1 MQPELVNQIEVKLRK
16 IYQATYQPDYLEK
29 MLACAENY
37 SNNSRG
43 PIDTISEKNV
53 YLIAYGDSIF
63 EKNKHP
69 LQTLNEFLQEYAQDV
84 ITDVHLLPI
93 FPSTSDDG
101 FSVTDY
107 KQIDEQLGDW
117 DDVQKMSENFRVML
131 DFVANHMSKSSDWFK
146 RFANNEAPYNQFFI
160 EKDNQFD
167 YKNVTRPRTS
177 PLFHTYENSK
187 ELWTTFSEDQL
198 DLNVRNIDC
207 LVALTDVLLFYA
219 SKQATS
225 IRLDAIGFLWKT
237 SGTTCM
243 HLPETHEIISLWRLL
258 IDELYPNLQIITET
272 NVPHEEN
279 ISYFGDGENEA
290 NMVYQFPLPPL
301 VLHTFT
307 CHDATKL
314 STWAKSISQVSSTA
328 TYFNF
333 LASHDGIGMRPATG
347 ILSDEEINS
356 LVQKAVQ
363 NGGQVS
369 YKDNADGT
377 QSVYELN
384 INYGEALQNLEE
396 DTTEEL
402 VTKKIIAAH
411 SILLTLQGVPA
422 IYYHSLLGSKNDLI
436 GYEESGIK
444 RRINREKLEKNQL
457 ARELESD
464 SYRQTIF
471 TSLKKLV
478 QIRRNHTAFSPFAT
492 QEILDLGSDVFAIKR
507 ASETECIYGI
517 INVTSQNISK
527 NLTFSGTNLLTN
539 QPVTSELELT
549 AYEVV
554 WIKKDSL

>member
-1 MQPELVNQIEVKLRK
+1 MQTELVNQIEVKLRK
-16 IYQATYQPDYLEK
+16 IYQAAYQPAYLEK

-37 SNNSRG
+37 SNNARG
-43 PIDTISEKNV
+43 SIDTISEKNV

-146 RFANNEAPYNQFFI
+146 RFSDNEALYNQFFI
-160 EKDNQFD
+160 EKDSQFD

-177 PLFHTYENSK
+177 PLFHKYENGK

-243 HLPETHEIISLWRLL
+243 HLPETHEIITLWRLL

-307 CHDATKL
+307 CHDTTKL
-314 STWAKSISQVSSTA
+314 SKWAKSISQVSSTA

-384 INYGEALQNLEE
+384 INYGEALQNPGE

-422 IYYHSLLGSKNDLI
+422 IYYHSLLGSKNDLV
-436 GYEESGIK
+436 GYEESGIN

-457 ARELESD
+457 VHELETD
-464 SYRQTIF
+464 TYRQTIF

-492 QEILDLGSDVFAIKR
+492 QEILDLGPDVFAIKR
-507 ASETECIYGI
+507 ESEEECIYGI
-517 INVTSQNISK
+517 INVTSHNIRK
-527 NLTFSGTNLLTN
+527 TLAFSGTNLLTN

-554 WIKKDSL
+554 WIKKAVQ